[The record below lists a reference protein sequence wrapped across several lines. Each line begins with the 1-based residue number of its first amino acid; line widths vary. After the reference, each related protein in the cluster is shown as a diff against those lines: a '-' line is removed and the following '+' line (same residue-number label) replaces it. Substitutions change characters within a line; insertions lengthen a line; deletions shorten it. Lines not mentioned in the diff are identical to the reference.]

1 MDSSKYDRSISL
13 MCPTCGHKEFAYDE
27 NSEGPIRCPGC
38 DREFNRD
45 ELIAENYDVISG
57 EVETLKPEILSDM
70 QKELRN
76 TLKKTFQGAKHIRF
90 K

>member
-27 NSEGPIRCPGC
+27 SGEGPVRCTGC
-38 DREFNRD
+38 DREFTRE
-45 ELIAENYDVISG
+45 ELIAENGEVISG
-57 EVETLKPEILSDM
+57 EVEALKPEILNDM
-70 QKELRN
+70 RKEIRD
-76 TLKKTFQGAKHIRF
+76 TLKNAFKGSKHIRF